1 MKVRTFEVNVHAGTM
16 SGGDATD
23 AIVTA
28 SVGLEL
34 NHTGPLLTFHFDEVE
49 ELDKLITALA
59 VARTGFAATDAVAPE
74 KPRLSPTIMGVG

>member
-34 NHTGPLLTFHFDEVE
+34 NHTGPLLTFHFDDVA
-49 ELDKLITALA
+49 ELDKLLAALA
-59 VARTGFAATDAVAPE
+59 LARTGFTGTDARTNE